1 MSKLID
7 SNNVWKLIDK
17 AISKIQNNNYVAEQ
31 KWFDELWKDFV
42 DLPDKSK
49 DINKNNEF
57 LNEDLIKEH
66 DVKENEKILFD
77 LINIIKND
85 DIFLFVTGYNK
96 NAYKIDCNYLKDKI
110 NNIEDF
116 RKILDDIFF
125 EAKERTVYFNLEYKN
140 KKYSVVWLN
149 SRGYTLL
156 KEDIENLK
164 NIINFDKI
172 CIKENMIASYEYEYN
187 DGDQIWS
194 DTTEFYKDKDTN
206 TFVKKYQE
214 GYTGEVSYCNVLLN
228 EIIKDVNKIKDS
240 FKVGSV
246 NKRGGYSL
254 YKDIPKEYYND
265 YEKDEKNI
273 NVDKDE
279 NDFDYE

>member
-7 SNNVWKLIDK
+7 SNNVWKLIDT

-66 DVKENEKILFD
+66 DVKENEKILSD

-206 TFVKKYQE
+206 TFIKKYQE

-273 NVDKDE
+273 NIDKDE

>member
-17 AISKIQNNNYVAEQ
+17 TIAKIQNNNYVAEQ
-31 KWFDELWKDFV
+31 KYFDELWKDFV